1 MLCWQ
6 CFSRVTANLVKFER
20 TSVLSKRIACMI
32 RSVIHL
38 LRCKVMEKSR
48 FSLLQCI
55 AMISI
60 WKNEND

>member
-32 RSVIHL
+32 RTLCNSSIEMQRNGKEQVFFATMYHNDL
-38 LRCKVMEKSR
+38 HME
-48 FSLLQCI
+48 I
-55 AMISI
+55 
-60 WKNEND
+60 